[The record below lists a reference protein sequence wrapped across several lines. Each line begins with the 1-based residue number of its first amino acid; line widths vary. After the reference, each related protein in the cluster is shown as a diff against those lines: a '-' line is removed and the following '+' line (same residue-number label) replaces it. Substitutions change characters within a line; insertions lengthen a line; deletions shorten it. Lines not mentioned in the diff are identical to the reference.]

1 MKLGETWFLEGYIDF
16 ELQKYKLLAYL
27 QEVNKHFNST
37 KLYPD
42 LADLIV
48 HYRNITDFKKN
59 KQLLRTQFPKQLT
72 KADLE
77 KLELVY
83 EEMLDDSKV
92 MQELERITEF
102 ASQHM
107 KTTIEDGTEI
117 YDFVENQLEILP
129 VGILPLYKNE
139 GYLLLKYTGNTK
151 VNVYNYTISSITHQN
166 DKYRSLKINYIDH
179 WTKNNSN
186 TYEQIKTSIIKTVKT
201 LPNPA
206 VYCIESKMQ
215 VPLSETL
222 LPIAKRVL
230 IRYVQKEI
238 DQ

>member
-1 MKLGETWFLEGYIDF
+1 MKLGETWFLEGFVDF

-27 QEVNKHFNST
+27 QEVNKHFSNA

-48 HYRNITDFKKN
+48 HYRNIMDFKKN
-59 KQLLRTQFPKQLT
+59 KQLLRTQFPKQLS
-72 KADLE
+72 KADLT

-83 EEMLDDSKV
+83 EEMLEDSSI

-102 ASQHM
+102 ATQKM
-107 KTTIEDGTEI
+107 KTTIDDGAEI
-117 YDFVENQLEILP
+117 YDFVENQLLIAP
-129 VGILPLYKNE
+129 VGILPLYKDE
-139 GYLLLKYTGNTK
+139 GYLLLKYTDKTK
-151 VNVYNYTISSITHQN
+151 VNVYNYTISRITHQN
-166 DKYRSLKINYIDH
+166 DRYRSLKINYVDH
-179 WTKNNSN
+179 WTKNSSN

-206 VYCIESKMQ
+206 VYFIESKMQ

-230 IRYVQKEI
+230 IQYVQRG
-238 DQ
+238 DA